1 MKNLNFEANGEQLV
15 DFLKEKG
22 WFTPAVWKVF
32 GVIRHIN
39 LSRPLEE
46 LSKKDFENLFESL
59 SKKNFQSL
67 CGPLGKPLKC
77 KLPLFVE
84 NVYISISL
92 KPKDWRQRKTKNE
105 AIQERYGFLYY
116 IGHMGLPKSIPLKVE
131 GG

>member
-1 MKNLNFEANGEQLV
+1 MKNLNFAPNGGQLV

-39 LSRPLEE
+39 LNRPLEE
-46 LSKKDFENLFESL
+46 LSKKEFKNLFESL

-67 CGPLGKPLKC
+67 CGPQC

-116 IGHMGLPKSIPLKVE
+116 IGHIGLPKSIPLKVK